1 MRSKAGLRRPE
12 ALSNPC
18 LKMLFRYSRKT
29 PFTIPNPDW
38 IM

>member
-18 LKMLFRYSRKT
+18 LKMFRYSRKT
-29 PFTIPNPDW
+29 PFTIPNQDW